1 MLAEQAGSSIETDDK
16 SDDEMSNEEEN
27 DVSST
32 SNPTLT
38 LKNCSVSINTLDYQ
52 ALFVNKIDK
61 RLEPVISGSELPFTV
76 ICCTILL
83 LPKLINLL

>member
-1 MLAEQAGSSIETDDK
+1 MLAEQAGSSIETDEK

-32 SNPTLT
+32 SNPTLN
-38 LKNCSVSINTLDYQ
+38 LKSCSVSINTLDYQ
-52 ALFVNKIDK
+52 ALFPNKIEK

-76 ICCTILL
+76 ICCSILL